1 MDLVAHIR
9 QAPKTKGRG
18 VPTVVALRAWVGDG
32 LGQVV
37 DLDE

>member
-1 MDLVAHIR
+1 MHTVHARIR
-9 QAPKTKGRG
+9 QAPKTKGKG
-18 VPTVVALRAWVGDG
+18 VPTVVALRAWVGG